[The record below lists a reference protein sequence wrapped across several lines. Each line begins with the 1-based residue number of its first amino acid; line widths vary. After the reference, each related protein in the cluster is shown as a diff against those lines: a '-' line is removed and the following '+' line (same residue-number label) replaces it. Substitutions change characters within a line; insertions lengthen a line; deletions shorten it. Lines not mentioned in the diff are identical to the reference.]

1 MYPVIRRYQ
10 FDPKSSEE
18 ISRRIREG
26 FIPLLRKTPG
36 FVASLAGYGGRCGAS
51 MGVFEDKAGAEESVR
66 LAAAFVQ
73 QHLVGCWVSLRSSP
87 RAK

>member
-1 MYPVIRRYQ
+1 MYAVIRRYQ

-36 FVASLAGYGGRCGAS
+36 FVAYHWLDTGDGVGAS
-51 MGVFEDKAGAEESVR
+51 MGVFEDKAGGEE
-66 LAAAFVQ
+66 
-73 QHLVGCWVSLRSSP
+73 CPPRSGLCP
-87 RAK
+87 ATFGRVAG